1 MDEKYISKYETGSAV
16 DQALDYGVQAMYE
29 IENAKSTHDSLDG
42 RFDDLQEQINQIVRA
57 PESGGD
63 VAAEVAQA
71 RVDANGV
78 SHDTLKDR
86 IDHETGELYSA
97 NNDIFNDYIE
107 EEYSDITKDQSLGD
121 GCYGSDYIYHAGY
134 IKSIILERTA
144 TTTDNA
150 IVIFI
155 INSANTVLKKLYTKN
170 GNISPSI
177 IVDDYIP
184 VPFRIVVRCRNLK
197 YGSSTSNS
205 GYYAFSFSS
214 SANYQMGDIL
224 PFNVAE
230 YTYPLNVKIS
240 FSSLYISQIA
250 IGEKINDRVRVETT
264 TQGINPHLS
273 NTALNGGVWMTNKL
287 YKPGYI
293 DSISLG
299 FIESNTGGVVMI
311 MFVDATTKQIIK
323 KILDYSKNNA
333 EKQKYDIHTYISTDF
348 YIAVRAEGLVYQN
361 SKNSNNRTRSWSG
374 AWGTYGYYNE
384 NDTLPFEFGE
394 ESNIKID
401 MDVVYNHYKIMDHIP
416 INTKRIY
423 TLNDAFREWF
433 MGNKFPVGIIGDSTT
448 DGVGTTY
455 TTRNVLGTDYIN
467 PKAYPYLLEQ
477 KLRLAFNNSALRIYN
492 FGFSG
497 KSAQWAV
504 QNINEM
510 IWDNESCNDVKML
523 FISHGINDYADT
535 INKCAWYETYLR
547 ELVINCF
554 AHNVQP
560 VIMTTQAG
568 TENYTRFG
576 FKQMSLADGINK
588 KIAEEFNLEIIDKN
602 KFTALFNVYSS
613 ASINN
618 IVADGCHY
626 NDYGHEYEAGMLFA
640 HIVPYTIWS
649 GEENTKI
656 GFDNEQIRTELE
668 YSSFPD
674 YRWKDVRI
682 ITPDVDGFKL
692 EAHTSNN
699 SIVVLM
705 DFYIFISGTSPKIIK
720 TYCNTPNVQEIE
732 IDGDVTSII
741 QSEQTIT
748 TLDLGLH
755 HIIVRSSSNE
765 DINFLGVKLFNI

>member
-1 MDEKYISKYETGSAV
+1 MGRLSSMFPTADAV
-16 DQALDYGVQAMYE
+16 DAALKRANKAEVDITDVNGKIDREVQ
-29 IENAKSTHDSLDG
+29 N
-42 RFDDLQEQINQIVRA
+42 LQTQIDNIVLEA
-57 PESGGD
+57 SESGD
-63 VAAEVAQA
+63 VSYEVAQA
-71 RVDANGV
+71 RVDADGV
-78 SHDTLKDR
+78 SHNTLKDR
-86 IDHETGELYSA
+86 LDHETNELQSA

-107 EEYSDITKDQSLGD
+107 EEYSDITKDQPAGD
-121 GCYGSDYIYHAGY
+121 GCYGSDYIYQAGY
-134 IKSIILERTA
+134 IKSITLERTEA
-144 TTTDNA
+144 TTNNA

-155 INSANTVLKKLYTKN
+155 INSENVVLKKLYTKN
-170 GNISPSI
+170 DSISPTI
-177 IVDDYIP
+177 TVNDYIP
-184 VPFRIVVRCRNLK
+184 APFRIVVRCKNLK
-197 YGSSTSNS
+197 YGSTTTNS
-205 GYYAFSFSS
+205 GHYAFSFSD

-224 PFNVAE
+224 PFNEAE
-230 YTYPLNVKIS
+230 YTLPLKVKVS
-240 FSSLYISQIA
+240 FSSIYTSQITTE
-250 IGEKINDRVRVETT
+250 EKVNDRVRVETIS
-264 TQGINPHLS
+264 QGVNPYLS
-273 NTALNGGVWMTNKL
+273 STGLNDSVWMTNKL
-287 YKPGYI
+287 YKAGYI

-299 FIESNTGGVVMI
+299 FIESNVGEKIMI
-311 MFVDATTKQIIK
+311 MFVDANTKRVIK
-323 KILDYSKNNA
+323 KILDYSKSNA
-333 EKQKYDIHTYISTDF
+333 GKQKYDICTYIPTDF
-348 YIAVRAEGLVYQN
+348 YIAVRAVGLAYQN
-361 SKNSNNRTRSWSG
+361 SQNSNNRTRTWSG
-374 AWGTYGYYNE
+374 TWGTYGYYNE
-384 NDTLPFEFGE
+384 NDIIPFEFGGE
-394 ESNIKID
+394 TNVKMDI
-401 MDVVYNHYKIMDHIP
+401 DVVYNHYKIMSHIP
-416 INTKRIY
+416 VNTKRIY

-448 DGVGTTY
+448 DGVGTSY

-477 KLRLAFNNSALRIYN
+477 KLRLAFDNSVLRIYN

-510 IWDNESCNDVKML
+510 VWDNESCNDVKML

-535 INKCAWYETYLR
+535 INRCAWYETYLR

-588 KIAEEFNLEIIDKN
+588 KIAEEFNLEVIDKN

-682 ITPDVDGFKL
+682 ITPDTNGFKL
-692 EAHTSNN
+692 EAHTSIN
-699 SIVVLM
+699 STTVLM

-720 TYCNTPNVQEIE
+720 TYCNMPNVQEIE
-732 IDGDVTSII
+732 IDGDVTSIT
-741 QSEQTIT
+741 QSEQAIT

-755 HIIVRSSSNE
+755 HIIVRSSPNE
-765 DINFLGVKLFNI
+765 NVNFLGVKLFNI